1 MNALRLDPSERVFAT
16 FYEPRARP
24 RFTRKTLLAIG
35 ITAVAYGAI
44 GFYFMSQ
51 KYEIAPFKPIE
62 DPPIIVESWRVVP
75 PPPKPAA
82 PIERPLTAHKPDV
95 TRPTTIPPL
104 PIPPSDEPV
113 ADTMPTQVA
122 PPILTPPTTLAETG
136 PVIASPPTPAPPGI
150 IRNPVWISR
159 PTPEQVGRLY
169 PERALNRGITGSATL
184 WCGIRANGT
193 MTDCQVV
200 DESPTGWRFGNAALS
215 MAQYFRISP
224 KTIDGKPVEGSRVRI
239 PVVFALPE

>member
-1 MNALRLDPSERVFAT
+1 LDPSERIFAT
-16 FYEPRARP
+16 FYEPRSRP
-24 RFTRKTLLAIG
+24 RLTRKTLLAIG
-35 ITAVAYGAI
+35 ITALAYGAI
-44 GFYFMSQ
+44 GFYFMNQ
-51 KYEIAPFKPIE
+51 KYEIVPFEPIE
-62 DPPIIVESWRVVP
+62 GPVITVEPWREVQ

-82 PIERPLTAHKPDV
+82 PIERPLTTRKTVV
-95 TRPTTIPPL
+95 TQPTTVPPL

-113 ADTMPTQVA
+113 VDAMPIQVA
-122 PPILTPPTTLAETG
+122 PPVPTPPTTVAETG
-136 PVIASPPTPAPPGI
+136 PSIAPPPTPAPPGV

-159 PTPEQVGRLY
+159 PTPEQVGKLY
-169 PERALNRGITGSATL
+169 PERALNRGVTGSATL

-193 MTDCQVV
+193 MTGCQVV
-200 DESPTGWRFGNAALS
+200 DESPTGWRFGAAALS